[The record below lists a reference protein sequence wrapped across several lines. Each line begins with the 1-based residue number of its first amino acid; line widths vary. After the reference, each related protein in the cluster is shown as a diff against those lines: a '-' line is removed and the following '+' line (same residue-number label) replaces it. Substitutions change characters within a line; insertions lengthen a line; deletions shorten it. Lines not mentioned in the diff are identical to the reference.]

1 MQAATEATT
10 TKLFRFLKSIP
21 RNTLTL
27 LRMIFI
33 DCAVPIV
40 FLFIFNVFGQLVA
53 ALCGTILTAWS
64 IDPVVVRRAK
74 HAINTLFAQ
83 SPLLVVY
90 LQRRQPIRQSF
101 RSPRSIIAAVTIGT
115 LLLAI
120 NVLAQVGKSDVG
132 LEFSLSAGLMVLSIC
147 LFTPIAEEMFF
158 RGYLWAR
165 LQARGYGDGLITIC
179 TALLFA
185 AVHWPNNLAALTN
198 YLFMAFSFS
207 LIRYFGGGI
216 GLPIF
221 FHAAMN
227 FIVIRHIGV

>member
-1 MQAATEATT
+1 MHY
-10 TKLFRFLKSIP
+10 LFRFLKGMA
-21 RNTLTL
+21 RNMLTL

-40 FLFIFNVFGQLVA
+40 FIVIVAVVAQTLGAFMGIILTGEKLGPVVSKRGASVTVGVVFYS
-53 ALCGTILTAWS
+53 TILTACL
-64 IDPVVVRRAK
+64 IR
-74 HAINTLFAQ
+74 L
-83 SPLLVVY
+83 
-90 LQRRQPIRQSF
+90 QPIKQSF
-101 RSPRSIIAAVTIGT
+101 RPSRSMIAALAIGG
-115 LLLAI
+115 LWLAVNLLA
-120 NVLAQVGKSDVG
+120 QYGKPNAG
-132 LEFSLSAGLMVLSIC
+132 LELSISAVLMMIDIC
-147 LFTPIAEEMFF
+147 LLTPVAEELFW

-165 LQARGYGDGLITIC
+165 LQARGRSDGLITIC

-185 AVHWPNNLAALTN
+185 AVHWPNSLAALTN

-207 LIRYFGGGI
+207 LIRYFSGGI

>member
-1 MQAATEATT
+1 MFSA
-10 TKLFRFLKSIP
+10 LKGIP
-21 RNTLTL
+21 RNMLTL

-33 DCAVPIV
+33 DCAVPIL
-40 FLFIFNVFGQLVA
+40 FL
-53 ALCGTILTAWS
+53 ILTAAIATTLS
-64 IDPVVVRRAK
+64 TFMAIILSGEKLEGIVKIRASHLTAVVTG
-74 HAINTLFAQ
+74 NG
-83 SPLLVVY
+83 PLL
-90 LQRRQPIRQSF
+90 LASLIRLQPIRQSF
-101 RSPRSIIAAVTIGT
+101 RSPRSIIAAIAIGI

-120 NVLAQVGKSDVG
+120 NVLAQIGKVDVG
-132 LEFSLSAGLMVLSIC
+132 LEFSLSAGLMILSTC
-147 LFTPIAEEMFF
+147 VFTPVSEEMFF

-165 LQARGYGDGLITIC
+165 LQARGRSDGLITIC

-185 AVHWPNNLAALTN
+185 AVHLPNSLAALTN

-207 LIRYFGGGI
+207 LIRYFSGGI

>member
-1 MQAATEATT
+1 MFSA
-10 TKLFRFLKSIP
+10 LKGIP
-21 RNTLTL
+21 RNMLTL

-33 DCAVPIV
+33 DCAVPIL
-40 FLFIFNVFGQLVA
+40 FL
-53 ALCGTILTAWS
+53 ILTAAIATTLS
-64 IDPVVVRRAK
+64 TFMAIILSGEKLEGIVKIRASHLTAVVTG
-74 HAINTLFAQ
+74 NG
-83 SPLLVVY
+83 PLL
-90 LQRRQPIRQSF
+90 LASLIRLQPIRQSF
-101 RSPRSIIAAVTIGT
+101 RSPRSIIAAIAIGI

-120 NVLAQVGKSDVG
+120 NVLAQIGKVDVG
-132 LEFSLSAGLMVLSIC
+132 LEFSLSAGLMILSTC
-147 LFTPIAEEMFF
+147 VFTPVSEEMFF

-165 LQARGYGDGLITIC
+165 LQARGRSDGLITIC

-185 AVHWPNNLAALTN
+185 AVHWPNSLAALTN

-207 LIRYFGGGI
+207 LIRYFSGGI

>member
-1 MQAATEATT
+1 MFSA
-10 TKLFRFLKSIP
+10 LKGIP
-21 RNTLTL
+21 RNMLTL

-33 DCAVPIV
+33 DCAVPIL
-40 FLFIFNVFGQLVA
+40 FL
-53 ALCGTILTAWS
+53 ILTAAIATTLS
-64 IDPVVVRRAK
+64 TFLAIILSGEKLEGIVKIRASHLTAVVTG
-74 HAINTLFAQ
+74 NG
-83 SPLLVVY
+83 PLL
-90 LQRRQPIRQSF
+90 LASLIRLQPIRQSF
-101 RSPRSIIAAVTIGT
+101 RSPRSIIAAIAIGI

-120 NVLAQVGKSDVG
+120 NVLAQIGKVDVG
-132 LEFSLSAGLMVLSIC
+132 LEFSLSAGLMILSTC
-147 LFTPIAEEMFF
+147 VFTPVSEEMFF

-165 LQARGYGDGLITIC
+165 LQARGRSDGLITIC

-185 AVHWPNNLAALTN
+185 AVHWPNSLAALTN

-207 LIRYFGGGI
+207 LIRYFSGGI

>member
-1 MQAATEATT
+1 MFSA
-10 TKLFRFLKSIP
+10 LKGIP
-21 RNTLTL
+21 RNMLTL

-33 DCAVPIV
+33 DCAVPIL
-40 FLFIFNVFGQLVA
+40 FL
-53 ALCGTILTAWS
+53 ILTAAIATTLS
-64 IDPVVVRRAK
+64 TFMAIILSGEKLEGIVKIRASHLTAVVTG
-74 HAINTLFAQ
+74 NG
-83 SPLLVVY
+83 PLL
-90 LQRRQPIRQSF
+90 LASLIRLQPIRQSF
-101 RSPRSIIAAVTIGT
+101 RSPRSIIAAIAIGI

-120 NVLAQVGKSDVG
+120 NVLAQIGKVDVG
-132 LEFSLSAGLMVLSIC
+132 LEFSLSAGLMILSTCVL
-147 LFTPIAEEMFF
+147 TPVSEEMFF

-165 LQARGYGDGLITIC
+165 LQARGRSDGLITIC

-185 AVHWPNNLAALTN
+185 AVHLPNSLAALTN

-207 LIRYFGGGI
+207 LIRYFSGGI